1 MVRAKFP
8 TVVRHF
14 IADNL
19 KEFLELDNDGSSV
32 KDKMSVPCRFNAL
45 REVKL
50 YCFCSKLFYSL
61 QLQQALRHNLFTLI
75 HG

>member
-32 KDKMSVPCRFNAL
+32 KDKMSVTCRFNAL
-45 REVKL
+45 SAVNCIVSAVN
-50 YCFCSKLFYSL
+50 Y
-61 QLQQALRHNLFTLI
+61 FTACNYNKR
-75 HG
+75 